1 MNHFEVVPLN
11 VDINFADF
19 RFERAADAADTK
31 SSVFALLWTQNN
43 RTSEFYI
50 AFENAAQFK
59 NYEIYLNNLMKICR
73 IAENGKHLMKF
84 REIES
89 DFVLSVIF
97 PLKKILWTNETKI
110 EIRN

>member
-19 RFERAADAADTK
+19 RFERAADAADRK

-59 NYEIYLNNLMKICR
+59 NYEIYLNNLMKICQ

-84 REIES
+84 RKCKS
-89 DFVLSVIF
+89 DVFFLFVIF
-97 PLKKILWTNETKI
+97 PLKKEKL
-110 EIRN
+110 